1 MEPPIYSQSVR
12 SMSKNLDLQLAY
24 KNGGQS
30 YRTELLIWCLS
41 LGTWVLSHLNCVWLC
56 DPMNSSPPGSSVHGI
71 LQARSGLLYPP
82 PGDLPD
88 PGIEPASCIAG
99 GFLTAD
105 ATSPSGIIRPL
116 QTKQCPVKTGKARNQ
131 SSHCYGLS
139 MLLPYMGCSIWRWG
153 IRLKA
158 QLFRLEGVKQLEM
171 SLITLHVSR
180 PSK

>member
-1 MEPPIYSQSVR
+1 MPKGTCFLLEKIWKRQLYENVLLGRICFAVFACISGVTVR
-12 SMSKNLDLQLAY
+12 VCMVSRFS
-24 KNGGQS
+24 
-30 YRTELLIWCLS
+30 CVS
-41 LGTWVLSHLNCVWLC
+41 LN
-56 DPMNSSPPGSSVHGI
+56 PMNSSPPGSSVHGI